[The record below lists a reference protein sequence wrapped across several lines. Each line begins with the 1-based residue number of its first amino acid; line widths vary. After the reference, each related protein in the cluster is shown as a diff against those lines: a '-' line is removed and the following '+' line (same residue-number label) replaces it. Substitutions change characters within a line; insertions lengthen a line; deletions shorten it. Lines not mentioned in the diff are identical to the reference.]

1 MEMAKIM
8 ATMAAKTPNEMFE
21 TAIFLYLFL
30 LCYYQKTLSLS
41 KKKKKRLRKRERE
54 REETENIGKIRNQYA
69 KNGAECRGTWEWY
82 LY

>member
-41 KKKKKRLRKRERE
+41 KKKKRLRKRERE

-69 KNGAECRGTWEWY
+69 KKWC
-82 LY
+82 

>member
-1 MEMAKIM
+1 
-8 ATMAAKTPNEMFE
+8 
-21 TAIFLYLFL
+21 L
-30 LCYYQKTLSLS
+30 LLPKNPLSL